1 MIIEFFQTISSL
13 YEIGDPSTIGLICDN
28 GMNEI
33 CKKSM
38 PNDEFPK
45 KIEKDCEG
53 QLMFATKNDPSCLDL
68 CKTNAVER
76 ASTTPGIR
84 RGWTLFV
91 K

>member
-13 YEIGDPSTIGLICDN
+13 YEIGDPSTIGLRCDN
-28 GMNEI
+28 GVNEI

-53 QLMFATKNDPSCLDL
+53 QLMLSETKNDPSCLDL
-68 CKTNAVER
+68 CKSNAVGR
-76 ASTTPGIR
+76 ASTTLIR
-84 RGWTLFV
+84 RGWTKFV